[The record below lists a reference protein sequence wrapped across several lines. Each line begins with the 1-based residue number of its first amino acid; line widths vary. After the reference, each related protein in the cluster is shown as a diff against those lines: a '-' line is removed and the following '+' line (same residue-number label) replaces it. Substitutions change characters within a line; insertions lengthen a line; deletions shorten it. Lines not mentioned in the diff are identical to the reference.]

1 MNVEDRKDL
10 PKLKVNDKV
19 KIHDGKTWAIEGTVI
34 EILQNPRAYQVLTN
48 KSTKL
53 VRNRRQLLL
62 YKSKADVNDTHVDY
76 DNESILSDMEDL
88 NTTDLHEEVHENV
101 VDETVP
107 PVVTPVQ
114 SNTTWSGRIVTRPA
128 RYDT

>member
-10 PKLKVNDKV
+10 RRLKVNDKV

-34 EILQNPRAYQVLTN
+34 EILQNPRAYYEVLTN

-62 YKSKADVNDTHVDY
+62 YNNTADINDTHVDY

-88 NTTDLHEEVHENV
+88 H
-101 VDETVP
+101 
-107 PVVTPVQ
+107 
-114 SNTTWSGRIVTRPA
+114 TR
-128 RYDT
+128 RT